1 MPSTGQSP
9 MCLDTAVWETGQGPG
24 SVLSAL
30 GYLNLLL
37 A

>member
-9 MCLDTAVWETGQGPG
+9 MRLDTAIWEMGQGSG
-24 SVLSAL
+24 SALSAL